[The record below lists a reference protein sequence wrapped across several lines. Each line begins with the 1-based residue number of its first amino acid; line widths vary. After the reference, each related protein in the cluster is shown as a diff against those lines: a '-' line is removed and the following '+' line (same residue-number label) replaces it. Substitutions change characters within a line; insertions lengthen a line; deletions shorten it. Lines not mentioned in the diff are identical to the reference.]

1 MEEPGAGYCLWGRK
15 ESDTTER
22 LHSLTHSLNDATIP
36 ISRTYEYV
44 TLDDKRALRLLIH
57 QPRGREIILDYLG
70 RPSNQ
75 QDP

>member
-1 MEEPGAGYCLWGRK
+1 MQATAHGVTKSRA
-15 ESDTTER
+15 R
-22 LHSLTHSLNDATIP
+22 LSNFTHSLTHSLNDATIP